1 MYIKIQEK
9 NSNIYEIK
17 NSEKLWIQLFME
29 LISFGQIQSARLFV
43 SDSGKQIEAA
53 LYQNL

>member
-1 MYIKIQEK
+1 MCIKIQEK
-9 NSNIYEIK
+9 NSNICEIK
-17 NSEKLWIQLFME
+17 NSEKIMDTIIHGIDFLRANSVRE
-29 LISFGQIQSARLFV
+29 TV